1 MSRGCWK
8 TQVPRRALQRSL
20 FDSTHLASNRKP
32 VEGRT

>member
-8 TQVPRRALQRSL
+8 TQVPRRALQHYL
-20 FDSTHLASNRKP
+20 LDSIHLASNRKP